1 MLFFKLNSL
10 DVAVFCAITGVEST
24 AAEAAVAA
32 EIKLRRFI
40 MEDSHR
46 KDSILDL
53 EMKMQSDREE
63 LLKLVHYKMPYGKFK
78 DSFLVD
84 LPLPYLVWFKQ
95 QGFPKGKLG
104 EYLEVMLTIKE
115 NGLEP
120 LIRKLQKEYPLS

>member
-1 MLFFKLNSL
+1 
-10 DVAVFCAITGVEST
+10 
-24 AAEAAVAA
+24 
-32 EIKLRRFI
+32 
-40 MEDSHR
+40 
-46 KDSILDL
+46 
-53 EMKMQSDREE
+53 MKMQSDREE
-63 LLKLVHYKMPYGKFK
+63 LLKLAHYKMPYGKFK

-84 LPLPYLVWFKQ
+84 LPLPYLVWFKH

>member
-1 MLFFKLNSL
+1 
-10 DVAVFCAITGVEST
+10 
-24 AAEAAVAA
+24 
-32 EIKLRRFI
+32 